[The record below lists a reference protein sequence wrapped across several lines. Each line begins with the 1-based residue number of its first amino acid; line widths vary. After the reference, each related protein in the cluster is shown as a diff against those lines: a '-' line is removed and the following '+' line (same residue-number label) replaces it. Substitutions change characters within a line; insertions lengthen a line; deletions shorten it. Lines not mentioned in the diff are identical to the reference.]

1 MLKPLVTKDISFS
14 EASKKALNEL
24 LKAQEDAGKVLS
36 GETET
41 SFSKKIQEMDWAQED
56 EFLRKT
62 DKILG
67 LGADLMLDPLNFI
80 PVAKLVRGVIA
91 AKGLN
96 PAIDVT
102 RAVVSKSK
110 PAKWANTIFKTS
122 TADKKFMDVVN
133 KFRNL
138 KAYRE
143 GKSLDEAVA
152 LQKELVKLSK
162 DMPEVNKLVT
172 DALEKPEIYES
183 ITDPKVKEIVDSLKQ
198 TYKTAL
204 EESKSVGL
212 KVGEIE
218 QYAPHIRTKE
228 SFLNKL
234 KSDMGLGSKEFSK
247 GAIEKG
253 RKIED
258 TVSEINADKMV
269 KFFEDNPAIQLAK
282 KGQTYAKAITSQEF
296 ANAVKSF
303 ALKEGDDLVEVA
315 NPMLKGLKFKP
326 EHARIIDN
334 YYTGIKP
341 EEIKVALKGFDTIQN
356 LWKAQALISPSYH
369 IRNVVGNL
377 WNNFLAGVNPFQYGK
392 AIQIQKNPSKY
403 ADVIEEMKK
412 VGVLDE
418 GWYAKDIGEEIVDR
432 VSGVK
437 NWKKGINPLSMQNY
451 VFKGNRAIGT
461 GLENNARI
469 AHYLHMKSLGKTAEE
484 AAESVKK
491 FLFDYSDLTP
501 TEKNIF
507 KRIAPFYCVPDDT
520 EILTNN
526 GWKKYKELNS
536 DDLALTY
543 NVEGDFTEWQKID
556 DVAVFNFND
565 ELMTLES
572 RRGEKFRFTKDHR
585 FPVEIY
591 KTTVKGKVYGGN
603 RKIIRAYELNTNHRI
618 PLAAEVKL
626 PNDSILTE
634 KEAYFLAWLVTDG
647 YHRWRGNGFEAVLYQ
662 SPKKH
667 ADLIRKEFNDWISS
681 ESIHPDTGVIC
692 FRIKRE
698 KLNNILKYFKSKSD
712 MPFIV
717 TRVNK
722 KCLKLMHKAMMEAEG
737 SCSIKGNQFVQKYG
751 PVLESFQII
760 NLLLGKSFNIKNHK
774 TNGCSYGYVRNRR
787 HINVEAWKKGVEKY
801 KGKIWCPKTKNS
813 TWVMRQNGR
822 VVITG
827 NTWTSKNIPL
837 QLNQLITDPAKFT
850 VPYKVINDIESGVV
864 KPNEKFMNDYLK
876 NNVPVRIRTNKK
888 GETEYFMLGQ
898 WLPFASAVDMLSQ
911 PIDNIV
917 GMISPFIKNPV
928 EFTTNTSLYFKNTF
942 GDRSKIEQYPGQ
954 QEEVWTPATG
964 QTLMRKKYSN
974 ILKNIRVLNDINKW
988 IDSSDPTKTADS
1000 WQVKLIN
1007 TLFGKAGTYN
1017 VQKSKYF
1024 YDKDTDEYLQGLESA
1039 LKNANKKGYAGSEEA
1054 TKLRKEIIELK
1065 KQRRAQE

>member
-1 MLKPLVTKDISFS
+1 MAIIPLSETKKIATTPLSSTGSVASGGIIPLNKVKEDVYSNTLAEAQAKKPIISSLLGEKKQVDLSGLDTETANKFNDINKSILSKEDKTKGPSTSGTIFRQLGKQLMKPVGMAAEEMEGIGNAIGIMLKPLITKDISFP
-14 EASKKALNEL
+14 EASKKALKEL
-24 LKAQEDAGKVLS
+24 QQAQYDAGDVLT
-36 GETET
+36 GEKET
-41 SFSKKIQEMDWAQED
+41 SYSSKMKEMKWAQD
-56 EFLRKT
+56 DKFLKKT
-62 DKILG
+62 DAVLG
-67 LGADLMLDPLNFI
+67 LGADLVLDPLNFI
-80 PVAKLVRGVIA
+80 PVTKLVKGAIA

-102 RAVVSKSK
+102 KAVVSKSK
-110 PAKWANTIFKTS
+110 PAQFLREIFSTA
-122 TADKKFMDVVN
+122 TADKPFMEVVN

-138 KAYRE
+138 AQYRQ

-152 LQKELVKLSK
+152 LQKDLVNLSK
-162 DMPEVNKLVT
+162 EIPDVNKLVT
-172 DALEKPEIYES
+172 DSLEKPEVYES
-183 ITDPKVKEIVDSLKQ
+183 ITDPRVKEIVDGLKQ

-204 EESKSVGL
+204 EESKAVGL

-228 SFLNKL
+228 SFLNRL

-253 RKIED
+253 RKIEG

-303 ALKEGDDLVEVA
+303 ALEEGDDLVEVS
-315 NPMLKGLKFKP
+315 NSMLKGLKFKP

-356 LWKAQALISPSYH
+356 IWKAQALISPSYH
-369 IRNVVGNL
+369 IRNMVGNL
-377 WNNFLAGVNPFQYGK
+377 WNNYLAGVNPFQYAK
-392 AIQIQKNPSKY
+392 AVDVQKNPKKY
-403 ADVIEEMKK
+403 ADIVEEMKK

-418 GWYAKDIGEEIVDR
+418 GWYAKDIGEEVVDR

-507 KRIAPFYCVPDDT
+507 KRIAPFY
-520 EILTNN
+520 
-526 GWKKYKELNS
+526 
-536 DDLALTY
+536 
-543 NVEGDFTEWQKID
+543 
-556 DVAVFNFND
+556 
-565 ELMTLES
+565 
-572 RRGEKFRFTKDHR
+572 
-585 FPVEIY
+585 
-591 KTTVKGKVYGGN
+591 
-603 RKIIRAYELNTNHRI
+603 
-618 PLAAEVKL
+618 
-626 PNDSILTE
+626 
-634 KEAYFLAWLVTDG
+634 
-647 YHRWRGNGFEAVLYQ
+647 
-662 SPKKH
+662 
-667 ADLIRKEFNDWISS
+667 
-681 ESIHPDTGVIC
+681 
-692 FRIKRE
+692 
-698 KLNNILKYFKSKSD
+698 
-712 MPFIV
+712 
-717 TRVNK
+717 
-722 KCLKLMHKAMMEAEG
+722 
-737 SCSIKGNQFVQKYG
+737 
-751 PVLESFQII
+751 
-760 NLLLGKSFNIKNHK
+760 
-774 TNGCSYGYVRNRR
+774 
-787 HINVEAWKKGVEKY
+787 
-801 KGKIWCPKTKNS
+801 
-813 TWVMRQNGR
+813 
-822 VVITG
+822 
-827 NTWTSKNIPL
+827 TWTSKNIPL
-837 QLNQLITDPAKFT
+837 QLNQLITNPAKFT
-850 VPYKVINDIESGVV
+850 VPYKIINEIESGVV

-898 WLPFASAVDMLSQ
+898 WLPFASAIDMLSQ

-917 GMISPFIKNPV
+917 GMVSPFIKNPV

-954 QEEVWTPATG
+954 QEEIWTPATG
-964 QTLMRKKYSN
+964 KTLMRKKYSS

-1017 VQKSKYF
+1017 VGKSKYF
-1024 YDKDTDEYLQGLESA
+1024 YDKDTDEYIQGLESA
-1039 LKNANKKGYAGSEEA
+1039 LKNANKKGYAGTEEA
-1054 TKLRKEIIELK
+1054 NKIRKELIELK